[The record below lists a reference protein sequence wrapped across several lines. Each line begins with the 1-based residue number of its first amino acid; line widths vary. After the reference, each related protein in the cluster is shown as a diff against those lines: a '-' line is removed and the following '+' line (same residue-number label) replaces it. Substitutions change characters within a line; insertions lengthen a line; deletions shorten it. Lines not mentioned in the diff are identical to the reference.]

1 MASTTQAA
9 PETHT
14 GVKLPV
20 LEREKLILS
29 GRSYHW
35 ITERICGVVENKQP
49 LLWWLLF
56 IPVRADRRH
65 RRGRRLVPPGFH
77 RRRCLGKHQ
86 PRHVGLADRELRVLD
101 RYRPRRNPD
110 FRDSFPHQTE
120 LADLDQPRRR
130 GHDDLRGDVRR
141 HFPGLPRRP
150 RVVRLVPRAGART
163 PTASGRT
170 SSRRCCGTCSRFP
183 PISPSR

>member
-20 LEREKLILS
+20 LKREKLILS

-56 IPVRADRRH
+56 IPSALIAAIGVGGGLFH
-65 RRGRRLVPPGFH
+65 LVSTG
-77 RRRCLGKHQ
+77 
-86 PRHVGLADRELRVLD
+86 VGVWEIA
-101 RYRPRRNPD
+101 
-110 FRDSFPHQTE
+110 Q
-120 LADLDQPRRR
+120 
-130 GHDDLRGDVRR
+130 
-141 HFPGLPRRP
+141 
-150 RVVRLVPRAGART
+150 
-163 PTASGRT
+163 
-170 SSRRCCGTCSRFP
+170 
-183 PISPSR
+183 